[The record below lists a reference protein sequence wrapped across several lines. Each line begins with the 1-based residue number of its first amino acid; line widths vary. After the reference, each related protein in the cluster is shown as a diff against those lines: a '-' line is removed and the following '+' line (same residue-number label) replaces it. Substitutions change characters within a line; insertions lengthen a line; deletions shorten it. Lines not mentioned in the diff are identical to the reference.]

1 MPDHKSTSCRPNPP
15 ATTNTT
21 ALPDRTASRPHFV
34 QTNRKK
40 TALLYEKN
48 VYYSDSAKHWR
59 CQYRKRMNCKAA
71 CHIKDNTVLSN
82 NIAHVHRAKTDEE
95 IRMFDV
101 IADVKNK
108 AVEQPEEKPYHIIA
122 ASMNNH
128 FEAPPKEVRNNRVRN
143 LRTTIYRTR
152 RKTFKPVPKQRQACL
167 ARLKEMAGEDDLVR
181 SVNGNVVMIARRQDL
196 EHLNVS
202 KLALFADGTF
212 KYSPRFFNQMY
223 TFFVF
228 SKGQYLPVV
237 HFLLIN
243 KTQATYLSMINML
256 IAECRSAGFSIQE
269 NLKGGTIM
277 LDFEKAMINAAT
289 ISFPGCKVQGC
300 RFHLGQS

>member
-1 MPDHKSTSCRPNPP
+1 MSLR
-15 ATTNTT
+15 
-21 ALPDRTASRPHFV
+21 
-34 QTNRKK
+34 
-40 TALLYEKN
+40 
-48 VYYSDSAKHWR
+48 
-59 CQYRKRMNCKAA
+59 
-71 CHIKDNTVLSN
+71 
-82 NIAHVHRAKTDEE
+82 
-95 IRMFDV
+95 

-181 SVNGNVVMIARRQDL
+181 NVNGNVVMIARRQDL
-196 EHLNVS
+196 ELLNDS

-228 SKGQYLPVV
+228 CKGQYLPVV

-256 IAECRSAGFSIQE
+256 IYTR
-269 NLKGGTIM
+269 K
-277 LDFEKAMINAAT
+277 
-289 ISFPGCKVQGC
+289 PQGW
-300 RFHLGQS
+300 HNHA